1 MNWLIIDK
9 LIIEAIKE
17 DVPQNDIT
25 TEFIIR
31 DERICSVDL
40 IAKETGIIAGLPVFE
55 RVFKILGEVNIE
67 FFKHDGDVVNVG
79 QCIAKLRG
87 KTKHI
92 LTGERI
98 ALNYLQR
105 MSGIATL
112 TKAYVDKLE
121 GTGVKILDTRKTTP
135 NMRIFEKYA
144 VKIGGGCNHRY
155 NLSDSVL
162 IKENHIS
169 AAGGIKAAVNIIRQ
183 NVSFVKKIEVEVETL
198 EQIYEALEVG
208 VDIIMLDNMDVE
220 SMKKSVEIIDKKTL
234 VEASGNV
241 TLDNILTVASSGVDY
256 ISVGALTHSYKVLDL
271 SMKNLVNRP
280 ILS

>member
-1 MNWLIIDK
+1 MNWLIIDN

-25 TEFIIR
+25 TEYIVK
-31 DERICSVDL
+31 EESTCSVDL
-40 IAKETGIIAGLPVFE
+40 IAKEKGVIAGLPIFE

-67 FFKHDGDVVNVG
+67 FFKQDGDVVNEG

-87 KTKHI
+87 KTKTI
-92 LTGERI
+92 LTGERT

-112 TKAYVDKLE
+112 TKTYVDKLE

-169 AAGGIKAAVNIIRQ
+169 AAGGIKAAVNIIRE

-198 EQIYEALEVG
+198 EQINEALEVG

-220 SMKKSVEIIDKKTL
+220 TMKKAVEIINKKAL
-234 VEASGNV
+234 IEASGNV
-241 TLDNILTVASSGVDY
+241 TLDNILEVANSGVDY

-271 SMKNLVNRP
+271 SMKNLIN
-280 ILS
+280 IIE

>member
-9 LIIEAIKE
+9 LIIDAIKE

-25 TEFIIR
+25 TEFIIS
-31 DERICSVDL
+31 DKCNCSVDL
-40 IAKETGIIAGLPVFE
+40 IAKEKGVMAGLLVFE

-67 FFKHDGDVVNVG
+67 FLKHDGDVVNVG
-79 QCIAKLRG
+79 ECIAKLRG

-92 LTGERI
+92 LIGERT

-112 TKAYVDKLE
+112 TKIYVDKLV
-121 GTGVKILDTRKTTP
+121 GSTVKILDTRKTTP

-169 AAGGIKAAVNIIRQ
+169 AAGGIKEAVNIIRK
-183 NVSFVKKIEVEVETL
+183 NVSFVKKIEVEVESL
-198 EQIYEALEVG
+198 QQINEALG
-208 VDIIMLDNMDVE
+208 AGADIIMLDNMDALV
-220 SMKKSVEIIDKKTL
+220 MKKAVKIINKKAL
-234 VEASGNV
+234 IEASGNI
-241 TLDNILTVASSGVDY
+241 TLDNILEVASCGVDY
-256 ISVGALTHSYKVLDL
+256 ISVGALTHSFRALDL
-271 SMKNLVNRP
+271 SMKNLVN
-280 ILS
+280 S

>member
-9 LIIEAIKE
+9 IIAEAIIE

-25 TEFIIR
+25 TEFIIS
-31 DERICSVDL
+31 DDSTCSIDL
-40 IAKETGIIAGLPVFE
+40 IAKEDGVIAGLPVFE
-55 RVFKILGEVNIE
+55 RVFKILGKVNVE
-67 FFKHDGDVVNVG
+67 FFKQDGERVSPG
-79 QCIAKLRG
+79 ECIAKLSG

-92 LTGERI
+92 LTGERT

-112 TKAYVDKLE
+112 TKTYVDKLA
-121 GTGVKILDTRKTTP
+121 GSTVKVLDTRKTTP

-155 NLSDSVL
+155 NLSDGVL

-169 AAGGIKAAVNIIRQ
+169 AAGGIKEAVNIIRA

-198 EQIYEALEVG
+198 EQINEALEVG
-208 VDIIMLDNMDVE
+208 ADIIMLDNMDTQTMKNAVE
-220 SMKKSVEIIDKKTL
+220 MINKRALI
-234 VEASGNV
+234 EASGNV
-241 TLDNILTVASSGVDY
+241 TLDNILEVAGSGVDY

-271 SMKNLVNRP
+271 SMKNLVNRG
-280 ILS
+280 

>member
-1 MNWLIIDK
+1 MNWLIIDN

-25 TEFIIR
+25 TEFIIS
-31 DERICSVDL
+31 DECNCSVDL
-40 IAKETGIIAGLPVFE
+40 IAKENGVIAGLPVFE

-67 FFKHDGDVVNVG
+67 FFKKDGDVVSEG

-92 LTGERI
+92 LTGERT
-98 ALNYLQR
+98 ALNFLQR

-112 TKAYVDKLE
+112 TKTYVDKLE
-121 GTGVKILDTRKTTP
+121 GSGVKILDTRKTTP

-198 EQIYEALEVG
+198 EQINEALEVG

-220 SMKKSVEIIDKKTL
+220 TMKKAVEIINKKAL
-234 VEASGNV
+234 IEASGNV
-241 TLDNILTVASSGVDY
+241 TLDNILEVASSGVDY

-271 SMKNLVNRP
+271 SMKNLVN
-280 ILS
+280 S

>member
-1 MNWLIIDK
+1 MNWLIIDN
-9 LIIEAIKE
+9 IIAEAIKE
-17 DVPQNDIT
+17 DVPQSDIT
-25 TEFIIR
+25 TEFIIS
-31 DERICSVDL
+31 DDSICSVDL
-40 IAKETGIIAGLPVFE
+40 IAKENGVIAGLLVFE
-55 RVFKILGEVNIE
+55 RVFKILGEVNVE
-67 FFKHDGDVVNVG
+67 FFKQDGDIVNEG

-92 LTGERI
+92 LTGERT

-112 TKAYVDKLE
+112 TKAYVDKLA
-121 GTGVKILDTRKTTP
+121 GSTVKILDTRKTTP

-169 AAGGIKAAVNIIRQ
+169 AAGGIKEAVTVIRQ

-198 EQIYEALEVG
+198 NQINEALEVG

-220 SMKKSVEIIDKKTL
+220 TMKKAVGMINKRALI
-234 VEASGNV
+234 EASGNV
-241 TLDNILTVASSGVDY
+241 TLDNILEVASSGVDY

-271 SMKNLVNRP
+271 SMKNLVN
-280 ILS
+280 S

>member
-1 MNWLIIDK
+1 MNWLIIDNF
-9 LIIEAIKE
+9 IIEAIKE

-25 TEFIIR
+25 TEFIIS
-31 DERICSVDL
+31 DDCICSVDL
-40 IAKETGIIAGLPVFE
+40 IAKENGVIAGLLVFE
-55 RVFKILGEVNIE
+55 RVFKILGQVNIE
-67 FFKHDGDVVNVG
+67 FYKSDGDIVKEG
-79 QCIAKLRG
+79 ECIAKLRG

-92 LTGERI
+92 LTGERL

-112 TKAYVDKLE
+112 TKTYVDSLS

-169 AAGGIKAAVNIIRQ
+169 AAGGIKAAVSIIRE

-198 EQIYEALEVG
+198 EQTYEALEVG

-220 SMKKSVEIIDKKTL
+220 TMKKAVEIINKRAL
-234 VEASGNV
+234 IEASGNI
-241 TLDNILTVASSGVDY
+241 TLDNILKVASSGIDY

-271 SMKNLVNRP
+271 SMKNLVNR
-280 ILS
+280 

>member
-9 LIIEAIKE
+9 LIIDAIKE

-25 TEFIIR
+25 TEFIIN
-31 DERICSVDL
+31 DGCNCSVEL
-40 IAKETGIIAGLPVFE
+40 IAKENGVIAGLPVFG

-67 FFKHDGDVVNVG
+67 FLKHDGDIVTG
-79 QCIAKLRG
+79 GECIAKLSG
-87 KTKHI
+87 NTKHI

-112 TKAYVDKLE
+112 TKTYVDKLV
-121 GTGVKILDTRKTTP
+121 GSGAKILDTRKTTP

-169 AAGGIKAAVNIIRQ
+169 AAGGIKEAVNIIRA
-183 NVSFVKKIEVEVETL
+183 NVSFVKKIEVEVESL
-198 EQIYEALEVG
+198 NQINEALEVK
-208 VDIIMLDNMDVE
+208 VDIIMLDNMDE
-220 SMKKSVEIIDKKTL
+220 LDMKKAVEIINKKAI
-234 VEASGNV
+234 VEASGNI
-241 TLDNILTVASSGVDY
+241 TLDNIMSVANCGVDY
-256 ISVGALTHSYKVLDL
+256 ISVGALTHSFKALDL
-271 SMKNLVNRP
+271 SMKNLVNR
-280 ILS
+280 

>member
-1 MNWLIIDK
+1 MNWLIIDN

-17 DVPQNDIT
+17 DMPQNDIT

-31 DERICSVDL
+31 EDSTCSVDL
-40 IAKETGIIAGLPVFE
+40 IAKEKGVIAGLSVFE
-55 RVFKILGEVNIE
+55 RVFKILGEVDIE
-67 FFKHDGDVVNVG
+67 LFKQEGDMVNEG

-112 TKAYVDKLE
+112 TKTYVDKLK

-155 NLSDSVL
+155 NLSDGVL

-169 AAGGIKAAVNIIRQ
+169 AAGGIKEAVNIIRQ

-198 EQIYEALEVG
+198 EQINEALEVG

-220 SMKKSVEIIDKKTL
+220 TMKKAVDIINKKAL

-241 TLDNILTVASSGVDY
+241 TLDNILDVASSGVDY
-256 ISVGALTHSYKVLDL
+256 ISVGALTHSSKVLDL
-271 SMKNLVNRP
+271 SMKNLVNK
-280 ILS
+280 

>member
-1 MNWLIIDK
+1 MNWLIIDN

-25 TEFIIR
+25 TEFIIG
-31 DERICSVDL
+31 EECNCSVDL
-40 IAKETGIIAGLPVFE
+40 IAKEDGVIAGLPVFE
-55 RVFKILGEVNIE
+55 RVFKILGGVNIE
-67 FFKHDGDVVNVG
+67 FIKKDGDEVCKG
-79 QCIAKLRG
+79 MRIASLSG

-92 LTGERI
+92 LIGERT
-98 ALNYLQR
+98 ALNFLGR

-112 TKAYVDKLE
+112 TKTYVDKLK
-121 GTGVKILDTRKTTP
+121 GSAVKILDTRKTTP

-198 EQIYEALEVG
+198 EQVNEALEVG
-208 VDIIMLDNMDVE
+208 ADIIMLDNMDTAT
-220 SMKKSVEIIDKKTL
+220 MKKAIVIINKKAL

-241 TLDNILTVASSGVDY
+241 TLDNILEVAGSGVDY
-256 ISVGALTHSYKVLDL
+256 ISVGALTHSCKVLDL
-271 SMKNLVNRP
+271 SMKNLVNFN
-280 ILS
+280 IQK

>member
-1 MNWLIIDK
+1 MNWLTIDK

-25 TEFIIR
+25 TEFIIGN
-31 DERICSVDL
+31 ECNCSVDL
-40 IAKETGIIAGLPVFE
+40 IAKEHGVIAGLPVFE
-55 RVFKILGEVNIE
+55 RVFKILGEVTIE
-67 FFKHDGDVVNVG
+67 FLKKDGDVVSQG

-92 LTGERI
+92 LTGERT
-98 ALNYLQR
+98 ALNFLQR

-112 TKAYVDKLE
+112 TKIYVDKLK
-121 GTGVKILDTRKTTP
+121 GSGVKVLDTRKTTP

-155 NLSDSVL
+155 NLSDGVL

-183 NVSFVKKIEVEVETL
+183 NVSFIKKIEVEVETL
-198 EQIYEALEVG
+198 EQIDEALEAG
-208 VDIIMLDNMDVE
+208 VDIIMLDNMDVVT
-220 SMKKSVEIIDKKTL
+220 MKRAVEIINKKAL
-234 VEASGNV
+234 IEASGNI
-241 TLDNILTVASSGVDY
+241 TINNILEVANSGVDF

-271 SMKNLVNRP
+271 SMKNLVNR
-280 ILS
+280 

>member
-1 MNWLIIDK
+1 VNWLIIDK

-25 TEFIIR
+25 TEFIIS
-31 DERICSVDL
+31 DECICSVDL
-40 IAKETGIIAGLPVFE
+40 IAKENGLIAGLFVFE
-55 RVFKILGEVNIE
+55 RVFKIMGEVNVE
-67 FFKHDGDVVNVG
+67 FLKSDGDIVNEG
-79 QCIAKLRG
+79 ECIAKLRG

-92 LTGERI
+92 LTGERT

-112 TKAYVDKLE
+112 TKTYVDSFK

-135 NMRIFEKYA
+135 NMRIFEKCA

-169 AAGGIKAAVNIIRQ
+169 AAGGIKAAVNIVRE

-198 EQIYEALEVG
+198 EQIQEALEVG

-220 SMKKSVEIIDKKTL
+220 SMKKAVEIINKRSII
-234 VEASGNV
+234 EASGNI
-241 TLDNILTVASSGVDY
+241 TLENILKVASSGVDY
-256 ISVGALTHSYKVLDL
+256 ISIGALTHSYKVLDL
-271 SMKNLVNRP
+271 SMKNLVNR
-280 ILS
+280 

>member
-1 MNWLIIDK
+1 MNWLIIDN

-25 TEFIIR
+25 TEYIIG
-31 DERICSVDL
+31 EESNCSVDL
-40 IAKETGIIAGLPVFE
+40 IAKEDGVIAGLPVFE
-55 RVFKILGEVNIE
+55 RVFKILGGVNIE
-67 FFKHDGDVVNVG
+67 FFKKDGDEVFEG
-79 QCIAKLRG
+79 LCIARLCG

-92 LTGERI
+92 LTGERT
-98 ALNYLQR
+98 ALNFLQR

-112 TKAYVDKLE
+112 TKTYVEKLAGSE
-121 GTGVKILDTRKTTP
+121 VKILDTRKTTP

-144 VKIGGGCNHRY
+144 VKIGGGYNHRY

-169 AAGGIKAAVNIIRQ
+169 AAGGITAAVNIIRQ

-198 EQIYEALEVG
+198 EQINEALEVG
-208 VDIIMLDNMDVE
+208 VDIIMLDNMDALT
-220 SMKKSVEIIDKKTL
+220 MKKAVEVINKKAL

-241 TLDNILTVASSGVDY
+241 TLDNILDVAGSGVDY
-256 ISVGALTHSYKVLDL
+256 ISVGALTHSFRVLDL
-271 SMKNLVNRP
+271 SMKNLVN
-280 ILS
+280 S

>member
-1 MNWLIIDK
+1 MNWLTIDN

-25 TEFIIR
+25 TEFIIG
-31 DERICSVDL
+31 DECNCSIDL
-40 IAKETGIIAGLPVFE
+40 IVKENGVIAGLSVFE
-55 RVFKILGEVNIE
+55 RVFTILGGVNIE
-67 FFKHDGDVVNVG
+67 FYNKDGDEVNEG

-98 ALNYLQR
+98 ALNYLGR

-112 TKAYVDKLE
+112 TKTYVDKLV

-183 NVSFVKKIEVEVETL
+183 NVSFVKKIEVEVESFA
-198 EQIYEALEVG
+198 QINEALESG
-208 VDIIMLDNMDVE
+208 ADIIMLDNMDVE
-220 SMKKSVEIIDKKTL
+220 TMKKAVELINKKAL
-234 VEASGNV
+234 IEASGNI
-241 TLDNILTVASSGVDY
+241 TIYNILDAASSGVDY
-256 ISVGALTHSYKVLDL
+256 ISVGALTHSCKVLDL
-271 SMKNLVNRP
+271 SMKNLVNN
-280 ILS
+280 L